1 MRVIIAVALACLS
14 SPAFSQW
21 HYQGEES
28 AFGDGGMHVAMT
40 GNGHYV
46 FGIRCETGEMTAL
59 LVTPEDMSASDAA
72 TMQMTFPRLMF
83 RVDKNAPLEFGS
95 TMESY
100 NGKLRL
106 SAEIDRSVADQIAQ
120 AKQRVSVAVSA
131 LGQLFHEQRF
141 NVAGSTRAVQQLLK
155 GCGVE

>member
-28 AFGDGGMHVAMT
+28 AFGDGGMHVALT

-59 LVTPEDMSASDAA
+59 LATPEDMTSSEASA
-72 TMQMTFPRLMF
+72 MQVTSPLLML
-83 RVDKNAPLEFGS
+83 RVDKNEALEFGAAL
-95 TMESY
+95 ESY

-106 SAEIDRSVADQIAQ
+106 SAEIDRNAAEQIGR
-120 AKQRVSVAVSA
+120 AKQRVAVALSA
-131 LGQLFHEQRF
+131 MGQLFHEQRF
-141 NVAGSTRAVQQLLK
+141 NVAGSTRAVQQMLK